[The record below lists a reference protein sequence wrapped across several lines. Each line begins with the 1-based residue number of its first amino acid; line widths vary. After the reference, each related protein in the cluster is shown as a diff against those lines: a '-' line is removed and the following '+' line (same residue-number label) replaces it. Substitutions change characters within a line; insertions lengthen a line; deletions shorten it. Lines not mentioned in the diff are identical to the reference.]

1 MMMKKG
7 DLKPD
12 LSITCTSNNVGVDL
26 TTATSVQ
33 IVCRRE
39 GAASALFTRTATTA
53 NASGVATMLWQAGD
67 TDTPGRLLFEV
78 LATFSGS
85 KPERYPPVSYLPVDI
100 VANLT

>member
-12 LSITCTSNNVGVDL
+12 LQITCTSNNAGVDL

-33 IVCRRE
+33 FVCRRE
-39 GAASALFTRTATTA
+39 GGTSALFTRTATSAT
-53 NASGVATMLWQAGD
+53 NLGVATMLWVSGD
-67 TDTPGRLLFEV
+67 TDIVGRLLFEV
-78 LATFSGS
+78 LVTFSGA

-100 VANLT
+100 VGNLT